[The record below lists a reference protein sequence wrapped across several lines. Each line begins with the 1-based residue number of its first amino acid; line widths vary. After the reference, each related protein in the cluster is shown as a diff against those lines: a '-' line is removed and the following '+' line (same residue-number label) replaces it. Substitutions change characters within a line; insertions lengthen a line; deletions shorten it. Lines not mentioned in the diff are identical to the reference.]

1 MKLRSPFTAGASAA
15 LFVILGLV
23 LPASA
28 IAVERGRFTPKIAA
42 ADASGEL
49 QPGARGPSSN
59 PLSGNSEAID
69 VGKQLFHTWCAQ
81 CHGPKADGG
90 GQHKY
95 AANLTTFPFGY
106 KEFVATVKNGRVQKQ
121 MPPWKNVLDDDAINK
136 IGAYLETLAQPGADW
151 R

>member
-1 MKLRSPFTAGASAA
+1 MNFRSPFTVAAGAVLLATS
-15 LFVILGLV
+15 GLV
-23 LPASA
+23 VSTTV
-28 IAVERGRFTPKIAA
+28 IAVERDRFALEVAA
-42 ADASGEL
+42 ADAPGEL
-49 QPGARGPSSN
+49 QSGQRGTSAN
-59 PLSGNSEAID
+59 PLSGNAEAID

-95 AANLTTFPFGY
+95 AANLTTFPLGY
-106 KEFVATVKNGRVQKQ
+106 KEFVSTVKNGRVQKQ
-121 MPPWKNVLDDDAINK
+121 MPPWKNVLDGDAINK